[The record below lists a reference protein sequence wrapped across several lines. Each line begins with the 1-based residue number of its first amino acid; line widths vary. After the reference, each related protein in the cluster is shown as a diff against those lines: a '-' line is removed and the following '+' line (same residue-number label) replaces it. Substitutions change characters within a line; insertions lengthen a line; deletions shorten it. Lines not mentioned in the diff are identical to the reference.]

1 MRGIVIL
8 SGVAAVCGALVL
20 GGARRAAAQEST
32 ASPAA
37 KVDRKAF
44 SNTWKLNLDESEK
57 FRDKMRQA
65 RGGERGGGGGRGG
78 GRGGGGGY
86 GGGGMGGRG
95 GYGGGRRGGGMGGGG
110 TSGDPGS
117 GGGADG
123 MRETM
128 RQLDEP
134 PETLTIKQED
144 GAFLVGDDTGQIRR
158 LYPDGRTMK
167 SDNGEGQVKTRWH
180 GDELVTETTP
190 ARGPALRE
198 TFAVA
203 PDGRRLFVTTH
214 FEPRMGGAVD
224 VRRVYDAA
232 EAP

>member
-1 MRGIVIL
+1 
-8 SGVAAVCGALVL
+8 
-20 GGARRAAAQEST
+20 
-32 ASPAA
+32 
-37 KVDRKAF
+37 
-44 SNTWKLNLDESEK
+44 
-57 FRDKMRQA
+57 
-65 RGGERGGGGGRGG
+65 
-78 GRGGGGGY
+78 
-86 GGGGMGGRG
+86 
-95 GYGGGRRGGGMGGGG
+95 
-110 TSGDPGS
+110 
-117 GGGADG
+117 

-134 PETLTIKQED
+134 PETLTIKQEE

-158 LYPDGRTMK
+158 LYPDGRAMK
-167 SDNGEGQVKTRWH
+167 TENGEGQVKTRWH